1 MLPTEAGSHLIR
13 GVGAMSATGK
23 ACSPATAWFSSCSL
37 SPLGGATCS
46 AMSAKL
52 RLLWERERVE
62 EVLVRKGKHN
72 IDRYIVLLTV
82 FHFPIYTYYY
92 YFKYCTQ
99 INK

>member
-23 ACSPATAWFSSCSL
+23 ACSSATAWFSSCSL
-37 SPLGGATCS
+37 STLGGATCS
-46 AMSAKL
+46 AMSPKL
-52 RLLWERERVE
+52 RLLWERVE

-82 FHFPIYTYYY
+82 FHFPIYT
-92 YFKYCTQ
+92 
-99 INK
+99 